1 MLSFYLSMLD
11 DIEDQNKFTKI
22 YNDYQ
27 LLMLYIANKITNNSS
42 WTEDIVQDAFCN
54 IIENFDRLKFE
65 SDKKTRALVS
75 IITENCALN
84 FIKRESRIKFLEED
98 ETIDDYYTYDRYENS
113 FESSIVNVIYTED
126 VIKAI
131 ETLDF
136 KYAAP
141 IKMQAF
147 GCSIEEISQF
157 LKIHPSTVKTRL
169 RRGKQKLFEMVSD
182 RNE

>member
-11 DIEDQNKFTKI
+11 DIEDQNKFTKL
-22 YNDYQ
+22 YHDYR
-27 LLMLYIANKITNNSS
+27 LLMLYIANKVTNNSS
-42 WTEDIVQDAFCN
+42 WSEDIVQDAFCN
-54 IIENFDRLKFE
+54 IIENFDKLKFE

-84 FIKRESRIKFLEED
+84 FIKRESRIKIMDED
-98 ETIDDYYTYDRYENS
+98 ETIDDYYTYNRYENS

-126 VIKAI
+126 IINAI
-131 ETLDF
+131 DTMDF

-147 GCSIEEISQF
+147 GYSIEEISDF
-157 LKIHPSTVKTRL
+157 LKIPPSTVKTRL
-169 RRGKQKLFEMVSD
+169 RRGKQKLLAKVSD
-182 RNE
+182 KDE